1 MRCLLCRRKTPKSQA
16 KWTPNG
22 AKNPSLVNETSNT
35 EAIPTSTNESDTA
48 FNLAETA
55 SKTTVGIWHT
65 HQSFDLWDRAYGLL
79 LEKDSSKALLEKYEQ
94 VLLSELHDEQPSAQ
108 TSIRLSGFD
117 KEGQMLKLMAKK
129 INAVEKARWYVKVG
143 EETVEIKAQV
153 DRIVKAVLYAKDF
166 VSNAASSDPHVAL
179 AWAGVCMLLPVCLID
194 L

>member
-1 MRCLLCRRKTPKSQA
+1 MCCLLCRRKTPKSQA
-16 KWTPNG
+16 NWTPNG
-22 AKNPSLVNETSNT
+22 AKNPSLNETSNT

-48 FNLAETA
+48 LNPAETT

-79 LEKDSSKALLEKYEQ
+79 LEKESSKDLLENYER

-108 TSIRLSGFD
+108 TSIRLAGFD

-143 EETVEIKAQV
+143 EETVDIKAQV